1 MSNVEKTNKN
11 VKTKK
16 ETEEYDFFK
25 MGRKVAE
32 DAYLKCDTISSKLE
46 NDFGEAAK
54 LKFQYG
60 FFQQMN
66 NHSSKIF
73 EEAITK
79 TTTVEKKTS
88 KVK

>member
-1 MSNVEKTNKN
+1 MANA
-11 VKTKK
+11 KK

-32 DAYLKCDTISSKLE
+32 DSYIKSENISNRLE
-46 NDFGEAAK
+46 EDFGEAAK

-66 NHSSKIF
+66 ECSSKIF

-79 TTTVEKKTS
+79 TTTVEKKTR
-88 KVK
+88 KTK